1 MRRQRGRN
9 AQDVDSD
16 RDENDHTILVDKM
29 RKYMK
34 DNKNLE
40 TKVLGIKS
48 WILAITQQTSII
60 PSCECI

>member
-16 RDENDHTILVDKM
+16 SENGHTILVDKI

-48 WILAITQQTSII
+48 WILAITQQT
-60 PSCECI
+60 